1 MREDCFDAQA
11 AIWLSLGRLWKYFTT
26 SNAESFSAFPKK
38 QTCRSKGYQG
48 KSKLTLWLCSK

>member
-38 QTCRSKGYQG
+38 TDLS
-48 KSKLTLWLCSK
+48 L